1 MCFFSLD
8 AHGLNSQITIMPL
21 SKKCCWQTKPQIFKH
36 TLPPK
41 DNTTILVSSSSGC
54 QDTPWEMVGSKRSG
68 FPNSK
73 KTIYH
78 EQSSCFGRCC
88 WDKCLCLKSFAS
100 GNWHSKTTASTLL
113 GVGPELYDMLLVAM
127 RHNLLNELPRA
138 EAAQKYS
145 KMLFTR
151 TLPRVSLSRIATAI
165 STEYALLD
173 PGNTM

>member
-1 MCFFSLD
+1 LFRAIDIVRPC
-8 AHGLNSQITIMPL
+8 
-21 SKKCCWQTKPQIFKH
+21 
-36 TLPPK
+36 
-41 DNTTILVSSSSGC
+41 
-54 QDTPWEMVGSKRSG
+54 
-68 FPNSK
+68 
-73 KTIYH
+73 
-78 EQSSCFGRCC
+78 
-88 WDKCLCLKSFAS
+88 
-100 GNWHSKTTASTLL
+100 KTTASTLL
-113 GVGPELYDMLLVAM
+113 GVGPELDDMLLVAM